1 MLNHTIFINLK
12 ERTDRYEHVLK
23 ELAKMNIQNP
33 VRLDATRHQI
43 GAIGCTISHIR
54 ALEHAKNAGW
64 SQVFVC
70 EDDIT
75 FLNTTLLRENIEKFS
90 QKNIPWN
97 VLIIGGNNCPPYEII
112 DDGCCRVFNCQTT
125 TGYIVHKDYY
135 DVLIQ
140 NFRESANHLLRE
152 PTNHRQYALDIY
164 WKRLQ
169 KTGAWY
175 MILPL
180 SVIQYENYSD
190 IERKSTNY
198 SWLMLDMEKRWLRGF
213 PPK

>member
-1 MLNHTIFINLK
+1 LNLNNKKVSFQ
-12 ERTDRYEHVLK
+12 D
-23 ELAKMNIQNP
+23 
-33 VRLDATRHQI
+33 
-43 GAIGCTISHIR
+43 
-54 ALEHAKNAGW
+54 
-64 SQVFVC
+64 
-70 EDDIT
+70 EDDFISIFNPIKSALKKAELT
-75 FLNTTLLRENIEKFS
+75 KDEIDY
-90 QKNIPWN
+90 